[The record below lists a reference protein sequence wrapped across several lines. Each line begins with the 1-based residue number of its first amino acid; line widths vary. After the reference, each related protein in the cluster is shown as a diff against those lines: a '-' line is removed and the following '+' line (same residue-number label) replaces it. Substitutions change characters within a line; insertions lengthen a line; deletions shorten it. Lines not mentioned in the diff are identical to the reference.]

1 MPSDAS
7 VADSP
12 PAKPTPTP
20 DSSSTTTSWDGPCQI
35 LALDGG
41 GIKGLFSAA
50 VLAKVEEKLDC
61 SIVDHFDLITGTST
75 GGIIALGLGLGM
87 RPRELVQFYVTA
99 GPRIFSNRMGWRWW
113 QQWVRRKY
121 PQSPLRSALTDTAT
135 FGDKILGDSAKRL
148 VIPAY
153 DVGLDQVRVF
163 KTPHHPRLKT
173 DWQIPAWKVA
183 LATSAAPTYFQ
194 ACQHIENTRLV
205 DGGVWANNPTALGIA
220 EAVSLLDCSLDQIS
234 VFSIGTTDTR
244 VRRRRA
250 LDNGGIL
257 QWLRKKDVLDVLT
270 RGQSVGTNGLSQ
282 HLIGAE
288 NLFRIDPVVPPGIY
302 RLDKVNADELM
313 AEAEHAA
320 LHASPSIEERFL
332 AHAARPYKPC
342 RTTHSERK
350 P

>member
-1 MPSDAS
+1 MHADARIADLPPVPIAASDAPG
-7 VADSP
+7 AP
-12 PAKPTPTP
+12 
-20 DSSSTTTSWDGPCQI
+20 SSWEGRCQI

-61 SIVDHFDLITGTST
+61 NIVDHFDLITGTST
-75 GGIIALGLGLGM
+75 GGLIALGLGLGM
-87 RPRELVQFYVTA
+87 RPRELVQFYVNA

-121 PQSPLRSALTDTAT
+121 PQSPLRAALTDTAT

-153 DVGLDQVRVF
+153 NVGLDQVRVF
-163 KTPHHPRLKT
+163 KTPHHPRLGT

-194 ACQHIENTRLV
+194 ASLHIDKTRLI

-220 EAVSLLDCSLDQIS
+220 EAVSLLGCSLGEIS

-250 LDNGGIL
+250 LDNGGVL
-257 QWLRKKDVLDVLT
+257 QWLRKKDVLDVLM

-288 NLFRIDPVVPPGIY
+288 NLYRIDPVVPSGIY

-320 LHASPSIEERFL
+320 LHAAPSIQERFL

-342 RTTHSERK
+342 RTMRSGRDT
-350 P
+350 